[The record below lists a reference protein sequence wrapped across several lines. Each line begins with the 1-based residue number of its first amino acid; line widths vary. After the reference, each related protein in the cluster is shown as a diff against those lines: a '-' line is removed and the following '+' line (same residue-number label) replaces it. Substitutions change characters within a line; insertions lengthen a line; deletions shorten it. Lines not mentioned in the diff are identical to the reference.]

1 MFKKNFSNNNDSLKS
16 YFPSIELWEVK
27 SFIKLCLRKIIY
39 NKIIQVI
46 ISFLLFFYLFFVY
59 KTANKKYEGFENI
72 DKLITNNKP
81 IIFVFWHNR
90 LMMIPFIARR
100 IKKKYHKHNLM
111 TLASK
116 HGDGRIVGMVM
127 QRFGLISILGST
139 KRTVKFDKKLKDI
152 KGIDFATL
160 RLIINGLK
168 NGYALGITPDGPRG
182 PNQQINSEVLNI
194 ARITGATIVPI
205 SYSCK
210 KFKIIKKSW
219 DQFKVPLPF
228 TNIIFF
234 ISQKHFIFD
243 KELGKQD
250 LDSLNHELKKELD
263 LSQDYAD
270 KYVSNN

>member
-1 MFKKNFSNNNDSLKS
+1 
-16 YFPSIELWEVK
+16 
-27 SFIKLCLRKIIY
+27 
-39 NKIIQVI
+39 
-46 ISFLLFFYLFFVY
+46 
-59 KTANKKYEGFENI
+59 
-72 DKLITNNKP
+72 
-81 IIFVFWHNR
+81 
-90 LMMIPFIARR
+90 
-100 IKKKYHKHNLM
+100 
-111 TLASK
+111 
-116 HGDGRIVGMVM
+116 M